1 VTAQPRRS
9 RIRTTLLVAGLL
21 LAIGGVVALSVASRL
36 TPHLRERVVAAINTR
51 FQSKVEVASLQV
63 AVFPRPEIQGTGLVL
78 RHNGRTDV
86 APLISIRSFVG
97 GAGLGGL
104 FATPLSLR
112 SIDLEGLTIS
122 IPPGGVKTGTPA
134 APGAADRRTGN
145 ADDTSGFPSLV
156 IARIT
161 AKQALVE
168 LVPRD
173 TGKLPRRFDIHD
185 LVMNDFR
192 RDGPAQF
199 TARLTNPVP
208 RGEIDTSGE
217 FGPWIAGDPSRTA
230 ISGRYSFT
238 NADLDT
244 IKGLGGRLNSVGRY
258 SGLLERIAVKGET
271 DTPDFQLDSGRRPV
285 PLKTRFAAVVDGTS
299 GDTVLEAVDGLLAET
314 PIHARGAI
322 VRDRDVKGHRI
333 SLDVSIDGGRIED
346 VLRLA
351 ADAASP
357 PMTGRVS
364 VQSTVL
370 VPPGEG
376 TVMTRLQLD
385 GHITLAQA
393 RFTSYNVQKRIAM
406 LSRRARG
413 DTGDAGGESVVSNLQ
428 GRFVLRG
435 GLLRLSGLT
444 FAVPGA
450 LVRLDG
456 TYALDTQVMDFK
468 GDLLLD
474 ASLAETTTGV
484 KAMIG
489 KVVQPLFKGPKGGTM
504 LPIKVT
510 GTRDKPE
517 FGLDIKRAL
526 RPGD

>member
-1 VTAQPRRS
+1 VTLERRRS
-9 RIRTTLLVAGLL
+9 RIRSTLLVAGLL
-21 LAIGGVVALSVASRL
+21 LAIGGMVALSVASRL
-36 TPHLRERVVAAINTR
+36 TPHLRERVVSAINAR
-51 FQSKVEVASLQV
+51 FQSKVEVAWLQV
-63 AVFPRPEIQGTGLVL
+63 AVFPRPEIHGKGLVL

-86 APLISIRSFVG
+86 APLITIRSFVG

-112 SIDLEGLTIS
+112 SIEVDGLTIHV
-122 IPPGGVKTGTPA
+122 PPGGLKTGPPA
-134 APGAADRRTGN
+134 VPGAAVRSADK
-145 ADDTSGFPSLV
+145 ADDSSGFPSLV

-161 AKQALVE
+161 ASQAVVE
-168 LVPRD
+168 IAPRD

-185 LVMNDFR
+185 LVMTDFR
-192 RDGPAQF
+192 REGPARF

-208 RGEIDTSGE
+208 RGEIHTSGE
-217 FGPWIAGDPSRTA
+217 FGPWIADDPSRTA
-230 ISGRYSFT
+230 VRGHYSFT
-238 NADLDT
+238 NADLGT
-244 IKGLGGRLNSVGRY
+244 IKGLGGRLNSAGEYGGV
-258 SGLLERIAVKGET
+258 LDRIAVKGQT

-299 GDTVLEAVDGLLAET
+299 GDTVLETVEGRLAET

-333 SLDVSIDGGRIED
+333 SLNVSIDGGRIED

-351 ADAASP
+351 ADTARP
-357 PMTGRVS
+357 PLTGRVS
-364 VQSTVL
+364 VESTVL
-370 VPPGEG
+370 VPPGDG
-376 TVMTRLQLD
+376 TVMNRLRLD
-385 GHITLAQA
+385 GRFTLAEA
-393 RFTSYNVQKRIAM
+393 RFTSYNVQQRIAM

-413 DTGDAGGESVVSNLQ
+413 DTGDAGGESVVSHLQ

-456 TYALDTQVMDFK
+456 TYALDTQVMDFE

-484 KAMIG
+484 KAVIG
-489 KVVQPLFKGPKGGTM
+489 KVFQPLFRGPKGGTR

-510 GTRDKPE
+510 GTREKPE
-517 FGLDIKRAL
+517 FGLDVKRAL
-526 RPGD
+526 TPGD